1 MQASIHIR
9 NLAIV
14 SLAIQAS
21 GILRPDGRVEFR
33 GLNARQHQRVLRL
46 LTRTLTAPLEPLS
59 TRRITVRAE
68 PLPAHGQI
76 AVAEARLFVGSI
88 NPNMVRDEFNARL
101 GIIDARIERE
111 RRREQA
117 AFEERES
124 QRGAEAVFRQ
134 RGQEE
139 VALRRERDAHCATQ
153 PHLPCW

>member
-1 MQASIHIR
+1 MQASIRIR
-9 NLAIV
+9 NLSIV

-21 GILRPDGRVEFR
+21 GVLRPDGRVEFR

-59 TRRITVRAE
+59 TRRITVRDE

-76 AVAEARLFVGSI
+76 AVAEARLLIGSI
-88 NPNMVRDEFNARL
+88 NPRMVEDEFNARL
-101 GIIDARIERE
+101 GIIDERLE
-111 RRREQA
+111 RARRREQA
-117 AFEERES
+117 AFAERGS
-124 QRGAEAVFRQ
+124 EAVFRQ

-139 VALRRERDAHCATQ
+139 VALRRERDALCATQ